1 MSFFKMNISNTPRWR
16 NLRRETK
23 FNAKHLLFLPVLVA
37 TAVGMTGCAGHGGGT
52 APTNV
57 LPFRPYYVYTANMSS
72 NDISVFS
79 GAQDGTLTFLRKV
92 ASPDIPHKLIVSGS
106 TLYAACNYK
115 LEVFSG
121 AANGNLSLIQTVV
134 TDSTTTDYYPSSLA
148 FGYGNTSGN
157 PAASLNPTKLYV
169 LAGTGAIGAS
179 EIQSYAIASDGT
191 ITLKDA
197 LEAFTGQGAL
207 ATLSYASASTDGINI
222 IGVTNVNN
230 TVSIVLDDGKN
241 LTVTDNVKLSSAP
254 VAILSS
260 IQADIGN
267 RFYVADQN
275 SKNLYELNITNFFS
289 ATGPNDPKGAVIK
302 TLSNG
307 TTPNYLGTSVH
318 FPTSGPI
325 IGTPQFYTANQDI
338 NTISVYNSDRGANL
352 PFQEVSGAQPDAGAV
367 VTAVNAIAMP
377 DSANKDN
384 YYVYSTN
391 KSGTLK
397 FYTGNGTL
405 TYVKEYDTQGTGVAD
420 LAITSMIGPQSS
432 GGGTGPFVEYFNGAY
447 LTGSPSINVSDKNQA
462 VEVVNQGMMA
472 GPFQLN
478 GETSTTITAT
488 TSTGGAITSASETY
502 VSANRYVVLVAA
514 DKFGSAIDT
523 YAYPKNAYPSSA
535 NEWIVIFN
543 GIPDFISGMDYY
555 VLGPGKT
562 LQNSSPIASNV
573 NPGVG
578 AFVSIPASLGKF
590 TVVATYSGGKAT
602 TDIIATSSSQ
612 TSQGATSIIADLADV
627 NDVYSFVFATESQKT
642 ATVNEL
648 RPAGALRA
656 PAKVRRR

>member
-1 MSFFKMNISNTPRWR
+1 MITSNTLRWR
-16 NLRRETK
+16 DLGRETK
-23 FNAKHLLFLPVLVA
+23 PNAKLLLFLPVLIA
-37 TAVGMTGCAGHGGGT
+37 SALGITGCAGHGTGP

-57 LPFRPYYVYTANMSS
+57 LPFRPYYVYTANMGT

-79 GAQDGTLTFLRKV
+79 GASDGTLTFLRKV
-92 ASPDIPHKLIVSGS
+92 ASPDIPHKLLVSGS

-121 AANGNLSLIQTVV
+121 AATGNLSLIQTVV
-134 TDSTTTDYYPSSLA
+134 TDSKTTDYYPSSMA
-148 FGYGNTSGN
+148 FGYGNAEGN
-157 PAASLNPTKLYV
+157 PSVLLSPTKLYV

-179 EIQSYAIASDGT
+179 QVQSYAIASDGT

-207 ATLSYASASTDGINI
+207 ATLSYAASPDGINI
-222 IGVTNVNN
+222 LGVTNINN
-230 TVSIVLDDGKN
+230 TVSIVLDDGKS

-267 RFYVADQN
+267 HFYVADQN

-307 TTPNYLGTSVH
+307 TTPNYVGTSVH

-325 IGTPQFYTANQDI
+325 TGTPQFYTANQDI
-338 NTISVYNSDRGANL
+338 STISVYISDWGINT
-352 PFQEVSGAQPDAGAV
+352 PFHEVSGAQPDAGAV
-367 VTAVNAIAMP
+367 VTAVNAISMT

-397 FYTGNGTL
+397 FYTGNGSL
-405 TYVKEYDTQGTGVAD
+405 TYVKEYDTQGTGVSD
-420 LAITSMIGPQSS
+420 LAITSMVGPQSS

-447 LTGSPSINVSDKNQA
+447 LPGSPSITVSDKNQSA
-462 VEVVNQGMMA
+462 EVVNQGTMV

-478 GETSTTITAT
+478 GEKSTTITAT
-488 TSTGGAITSASETY
+488 TSTGGAITSAPETY

-535 NEWIVIFN
+535 NEWLVIFN

-562 LQNSSPIASNV
+562 LQNSSPVASNV

-590 TVVATYSGGKAT
+590 TVVATYAGGKAT
-602 TDIIATSSSQ
+602 TDIIATSTSQ
-612 TSQGATSIIADLADV
+612 TSQGATSMIADLADV
-627 NDVYSFVFATESQKT
+627 NDVYSFVFATESTKA

-648 RPAGALRA
+648 RPAGSVRA
-656 PAKVRRR
+656 SAKLRRR